1 MSDNYERDMALS
13 LVEAIFII
21 NDLTEEKLEMSN
33 GHEKTEQFIIENE
46 LSLREIA
53 ATIKS
58 ISADDYIKGPIPDD
72 KENWRRKKPVWI
84 FKKTYEGLT
93 LYIKLKIF
101 INNKHVYVV
110 SMHEDE

>member
-1 MSDNYERDMALS
+1 MSDNHERDMALS
-13 LVEAIFII
+13 LAEAIFII
-21 NDLTEEKLEMSN
+21 SGLTEEKLEMSN
-33 GHEKTEQFIIENE
+33 GHEKTEHFIIENE
-46 LSLREIA
+46 LSSSEIIA
-53 ATIKS
+53 IIKS
-58 ISADDYIKGPIPDD
+58 ISADDYIKGPIPDN

-84 FKKTYEGLT
+84 FKKTYEGLK